1 MFLRP
6 KRNRRRVDIAK
17 RSGELKASARAH
29 APLVLKVLGAVLLS
43 AGLLGASFVGWRWAS
58 TSERFGLKALIVE
71 GAHHTTEAELARL
84 GGLGHG
90 RNLLSIDVEAVE
102 RALST
107 HPWVRQ
113 VRVRR
118 ELPSRLVVELEEYHP
133 VALLALGELY
143 LVDDRGQPF
152 KRATVNDELDLP
164 LVTGVDREDFTGDR
178 ARALEV
184 LARAVNVADAY
195 CRLSGQ
201 KKGDLSEV
209 HVELDEVT
217 VVTVDGQEVHL
228 GAGDLEPKLQRL
240 KKVRAELDA
249 RALKAE
255 VIRLDNRAR
264 PTWVAVQLSGAPVD
278 KGNHR

>member
-1 MFLRP
+1 M
-6 KRNRRRVDIAK
+6 
-17 RSGELKASARAH
+17 
-29 APLVLKVLGAVLLS
+29 
-43 AGLLGASFVGWRWAS
+43 
-58 TSERFGLKALIVE
+58 IVE

-84 GGLGHG
+84 GGISHG
-90 RNLLSIDVEAVE
+90 RNLLSLDVEAVE

-255 VIRLDNRAR
+255 VIRLNNRAR
-264 PTWVAVQLSGAPVD
+264 PTWVAVQLSGAPVE